1 MVKTFTAILAAAGAL
16 ALASNPANAVLQLS
30 AQFGG
35 GTFSCVDNSITCD
48 TNPATGILAVGS
60 QTIGG
65 VTVTGQVSIAS
76 SAGGTSSL
84 NTSSLQVINNSGSG
98 VTYNI
103 SIGATGFQG
112 PVSAFDSSGSGTWQ
126 NAAGSTITMTYFD
139 DPANAQGADTP
150 TDRPGLLLST
160 LADTANGV
168 VDSFNLTQSGAV
180 TDVGLYSMTLGA
192 SGNLTAGA
200 QLVSRGQA
208 LVKTNVVPEPGSL
221 ALMGSSLVFLGG
233 LLWWRRRRQNN
244 NNEPFATA

>member
-1 MVKTFTAILAAAGAL
+1 MFKSFRLPL
-16 ALASNPANAVLQLS
+16 LASASAVAFAAMTSQANAVLQLA

-35 GTFSCVDNSITCD
+35 GTFSCVDNNVTCD
-48 TNPATGILAVGS
+48 TNPATGILAVGT

-84 NTSSLQVINNSGSG
+84 NTSALQVINNSGSG

-112 PVSAFDSSGSGTWQ
+112 PVTNFDSSGSGTWQ

-139 DPANAQGADTP
+139 DPANNQGADTP
-150 TDRPGLLLST
+150 TDRPGTLLST

-168 VDSFNLTQSGAV
+168 VDSFNLTQSGFI
-180 TDVGLYSMTLGA
+180 TDPGLYSMTLGA
-192 SGNLTAGA
+192 SGDLVAGA

-208 LVKTNVVPEPGSL
+208 LVKSNVVPEPGSL
-221 ALMGSSLVFLGG
+221 LLLGSMLAGFG
-233 LLWWRRRRQNN
+233 WFYRRRRNN
-244 NNEPFATA
+244 TSTI